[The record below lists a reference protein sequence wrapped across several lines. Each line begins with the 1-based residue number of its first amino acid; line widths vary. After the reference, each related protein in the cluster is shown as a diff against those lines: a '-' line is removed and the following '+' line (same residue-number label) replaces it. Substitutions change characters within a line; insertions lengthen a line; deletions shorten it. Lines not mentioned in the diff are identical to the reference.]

1 MAMDLGLDRENPKR
15 IESAIKYGLILVSH
29 NGNSCVLYEN
39 LVKFVSDLLKINE
52 TQIEEEL
59 INLKV
64 AEEIYIEEIEN
75 KEWVYLKNFYIAE
88 QNIAE
93 KLIALNDTRN
103 IKKIKNFEQELEKA
117 EQDEDIILS
126 EEQREAIKAVND
138 NNVCIITGGPRN
150 R

>member
-1 MAMDLGLDRENPKR
+1 MLT
-15 IESAIKYGLILVSH
+15 
-29 NGNSCVLYEN
+29 
-39 LVKFVSDLLKINE
+39 INE

-59 INLKV
+59 INLK
-64 AEEIYIEEIEN
+64 AKEEIYIEEIEN

-93 KLIALNDTRN
+93 KLMALNSTRN
-103 IKKIKNFEQELEKA
+103 IKKIKNFEKELEKA